1 MPTFTKEVIRPAR
14 IFPFDEEGKEHPV
27 DVGFERTK
35 NWSKHLR
42 KLFKKGYR
50 IPIPEGHNEHAK
62 PLPPGFDLPVD
73 ENGKPFFKNLGFFTG
88 LRFERDGTIHLKG
101 EAGESEIKKLAKN
114 PVSIKTATAFEDL
127 DGEIYEDVVV
137 HVASTDK
144 PIFTKQG
151 DWKASDGIALSL
163 AMHNVPLSTTSEM
176 MNNPDEMTNSLDS
189 VLELLSEQGIELLAD
204 TNEMNFL
211 ERLASALT
219 AIKSHKETMEGEG
232 SLTERPE
239 GARTQKPM
247 PIVMSKPDDQ
257 SKMEFVLARVA
268 EHPINPATSEAWT
281 PEQLTAE
288 FDASKP
294 AVLQL
299 SAKDKARIERAEESE
314 KQTLLGRAKALV
326 GKLVISQETCDDW
339 MKRLTSDELR
349 LSSEQGRKS
358 NVEEL
363 IEMSEQLRPGVALGT
378 SVLSLDRT
386 NAEAQQRP
394 GDFTGPSEPTDADA
408 EDNAK
413 DLLGLI
419 GIR

>member
-1 MPTFTKEVIRPAR
+1 MPTFSKEVIRPAR
-14 IFPFDEEGKEHPV
+14 IFPFDAEGKEHPV
-27 DVGFERTK
+27 DVGFDRTR
-35 NWSKHLR
+35 NWSRHLR
-42 KLFKKGYR
+42 RLFKKGYR
-50 IPIPEGHNEHAK
+50 IPIPDGHSEHAK

-73 ENGKPFFKNLGFFTG
+73 EKGKPLFKNLGFFTN

-101 EAGESEIKKLAKN
+101 EADEAEIKKLAKN
-114 PVSIKTATAFEDL
+114 PVSLKTAAAFEDL
-127 DGEIYEDVVV
+127 DGEVYEDVVI

-151 DWKASDGIALSL
+151 DWKASDGIVLSL
-163 AMHNVPLSTTSEM
+163 AQPNVPLSTTSEM
-176 MNNPDEMTNSLDS
+176 MNNPEEMTNSLDS
-189 VLELLSEQGIELLAD
+189 VLGLLSEQGIELLAD

-268 EHPINPATSEAWT
+268 EHPTNPATSEPWT

-288 FDASKP
+288 FDAARP

-314 KQTLLGRAKALV
+314 KQTLKSRAEALV
-326 GKLVISQETCDDW
+326 GGLVISQETCDDW
-339 MKRLTSDELR
+339 MGRLTSEELR

-358 NVEEL
+358 TVEEML
-363 IEMSEQLRPGVALGT
+363 EMSEKLRPGVALGT
-378 SVLSLDRT
+378 SVLSLANT
-386 NAEAQQRP
+386 NASVQKRP
-394 GDFTGPSEPTDADA
+394 EDFTGSHQVTDEEAEENADT
-408 EDNAK
+408 
-413 DLLGLI
+413 LLGMV
-419 GIR
+419 GR